1 MNVPTGSVWRR
12 SRKIA
17 RYVLLEAVSC
27 CKAPHLLDGRAPGRG
42 NLRNHSPGLF
52 AQASDGRAV
61 EMHVE
66 RRVVAID
73 LIDEHF
79 RIVLARRQ
87 DLELQG
93 PGLVFQGTS
102 AVRHQQRQELIA
114 PTRR

>member
-1 MNVPTGSVWRR
+1 MR
-12 SRKIA
+12 
-17 RYVLLEAVSC
+17 
-27 CKAPHLLDGRAPGRG
+27 
-42 NLRNHSPGLF
+42 
-52 AQASDGRAV
+52 
-61 EMHVE
+61 VE

-79 RIVLARRQ
+79 RIVLARCQ

-114 PTRR
+114 PTRRDFIVAMSASFGIPESPRCAARFSHRLTERPERGSELAAAVATPPL